1 MNYLDNTQPP
11 KKFKVLLVGDNCQ
24 DIYKYGTVDRIS
36 PEAPVP
42 IFKFL
47 YEEQKPGMAANV
59 CANLEAFDV
68 DVTACLGP
76 KSKKTRLIDVKSRQ
90 HIVRIDNDVIS
101 NSVEFESIGELNCY
115 DAVVISD
122 YNKGWVSYQL
132 VQDIRKNYAGPIFVD
147 SKKTDLKQFNGCFVK
162 INKKEY
168 VESVSHVFN
177 MIVTLGS
184 GGARYHNQTYP
195 VDKVE
200 VVDVCGAGDT
210 FLAALVFEYLN
221 TSSIESAIPF
231 ANRAGAICVQHSGV
245 YTLTKQ
251 DIENIRKI

>member
-1 MNYLDNTQPP
+1 MNYLENIQPP
-11 KKFKVLLVGDNCQ
+11 KKFKVLLVGDNCV
-24 DIYKYGTVDRIS
+24 DIYRYGTVDRIS

-42 IFKFL
+42 IFKL
-47 YEEQKPGMAANV
+47 SYEEQKPGMAANV
-59 CANLEAFDV
+59 CANLEAFGV
-68 DVTACLGP
+68 DVSTCFGP
-76 KSKKTRLIDVKSRQ
+76 KSEKTRLIDIRSRQ
-90 HIVRIDNDVIS
+90 HIVRIDNDIIS
-101 NSVEFESIGELNCY
+101 QPVEFESIGKLDFY

-122 YNKGWVSYQL
+122 YNKGWISYQL
-132 VQDIRKNYAGPIFVD
+132 VKDIRKNYAGPIFVD

-168 VESVSHVFN
+168 NESVTQMSN

-184 GGARYHNQTYP
+184 SGARYHDQTYP

-221 TSSIESAIPF
+221 TSSIKSAIPF

-251 DIENIRKI
+251 DIENIRKF